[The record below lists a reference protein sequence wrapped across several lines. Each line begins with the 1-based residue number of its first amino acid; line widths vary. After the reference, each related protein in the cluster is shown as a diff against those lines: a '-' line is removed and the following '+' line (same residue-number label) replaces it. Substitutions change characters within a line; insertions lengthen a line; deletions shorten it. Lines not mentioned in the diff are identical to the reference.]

1 MLQHVVAITW
11 NDQVPENYAEVI
23 TKVLK
28 DMVSKIPSVRDYR
41 CGPDLQVS
49 APTNANYLI
58 AATFDDVAGWRAY
71 DEDPLHNEI
80 RAKYF
85 KPYIAN
91 RAASQISF

>member
-11 NDQVPENYAEVI
+11 NDQVPESYAEVV

-28 DMVSKIPSVRDYR
+28 DMASKIPSVRDYR
-41 CGPDLQVS
+41 CGPDLGVS

-58 AATFDDVAGWRAY
+58 VATFDDVAGWRAY

-85 KPYIAN
+85 KPYIAS
-91 RAASQISF
+91 RAASQISY

>member
-11 NDQVPENYAEVI
+11 NDQVPENYAEVV

-28 DMVSKIPSVRDYR
+28 DMVAKIPSVRDYR
-41 CGPDLQVS
+41 CGPDLGVS

-58 AATFDDVAGWRAY
+58 VATFDDVAGWRAY

-85 KPYIAN
+85 KPYIAS
-91 RAASQISF
+91 RAASQISY